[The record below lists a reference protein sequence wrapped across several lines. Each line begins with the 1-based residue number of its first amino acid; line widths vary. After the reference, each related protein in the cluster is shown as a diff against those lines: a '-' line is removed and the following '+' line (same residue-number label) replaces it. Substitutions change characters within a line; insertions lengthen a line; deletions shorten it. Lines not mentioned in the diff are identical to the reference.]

1 MLNNSYNIVHCV
13 NYYFLD
19 SYLKKD
25 FSVQFMIHLAHIFFN
40 FEIFFSIFVTCFLI
54 TVLVFCYHD
63 DEQRLKILNG
73 HIIQWNKQTSLEL
86 M

>member
-25 FSVQFMIHLAHIFFN
+25 FSVQFMIHLAHIFF
-40 FEIFFSIFVTCFLI
+40 
-54 TVLVFCYHD
+54 
-63 DEQRLKILNG
+63 
-73 HIIQWNKQTSLEL
+73 
-86 M
+86 